1 MKKNAFL
8 MSPACDVPI
17 WLEIVIF
24 FKRFTAVTF
33 FLSNVFSHDY
43 VSDENG
49 KHCLNCRKNDK
60 RSKFFVRTIWPL
72 SNDNNGP
79 NDGLIFVL
87 WYLTNLC
94 GFLKNVKMEN
104 LLNLQILPINIWMR
118 EPSLHFC
125 LPIQFY
131 HSLCHIA
138 LMSCDMSNDVVLF
151 DDACPVI
158 LKSASN

>member
-79 NDGLIFVL
+79 M
-87 WYLTNLC
+87 T
-94 GFLKNVKMEN
+94 
-104 LLNLQILPINIWMR
+104 
-118 EPSLHFC
+118 
-125 LPIQFY
+125 
-131 HSLCHIA
+131 A
-138 LMSCDMSNDVVLF
+138 
-151 DDACPVI
+151 
-158 LKSASN
+158 